1 MESIDWIILGSILA
15 YICITFIVAGICESN
30 KSAGGMILGA
40 IWPLWPLLA
49 LMYGCLV
56 LGEKIGKKLKK

>member
-1 MESIDWIILGSILA
+1 MNANDWLILGGILA
-15 YICITFIVAGICESN
+15 YIMITFIIAGICES
-30 KSAGGMILGA
+30 KSDGGMILGA

-49 LMYGCLV
+49 LMYGCMV

>member
-15 YICITFIVAGICESN
+15 YICITFIISGICEG
-30 KSAGGMILGA
+30 KSDGGMILGA

-49 LMYGCLV
+49 LCYGCLV
-56 LGEKIGKKLKK
+56 LWEKIGEKLKK

>member
-1 MESIDWIILGSILA
+1 MTQIDWIILGSILA
-15 YICITFIVAGICESN
+15 YISFTFIMAGICES
-30 KSAGGMILGA
+30 KSEGGVILGA

-56 LGEKIGKKLKK
+56 LGQKIGQKKTK